1 MAKKYLDGINFD
13 APSKGFQGTLTIRDT
28 EARGLIQ
35 DNANAIASLTAA
47 EQADRRDINQNAE
60 DIDLLEARCTDIEN
74 KNDQQDDRL
83 DAAERDIDALEGRMD
98 TAEADIDAL
107 EGRMDTA
114 EADIDSL
121 EGRMDTAEADI
132 DALEGRM
139 DTAEADID
147 ALEGRMDTAEGDI
160 DSLEGRMEAAE
171 GDIDDIQAKDVEQDA
186 HLADLDDRVAAS
198 TYEAGI
204 GIYFGQGVKHTNINV
219 EDELIDQINQNTL
232 NIQVLF
238 ATKTEIYTEDGQGN
252 RVEHPELTLDDT
264 LQIKTVGDEEVLR
277 AGDFKLYGLTFTG
290 GDLSTLALSTGAA
303 QTALIAAIRKY
314 VESWPDD
321 TVGGHTLPAVQ
332 VLQNTTSGSA
342 YYIKAP
348 AMITYESASGGG
360 TVGTVSMVV
369 NDDRGQVGNNEKDS
383 LYSVSYSFAL
393 GTGTGSVSNLKVRKG
408 VAQDELIVYSKIFK
422 NSSLTDWTMKA
433 IYDLP
438 NWFEALLYGVTLDE
452 NNDFYQKA
460 TVFAATASV
469 TAPADN
475 TAISGSN
482 FTTQNTN
489 ALAQMN
495 KYGDIP
501 VQLFIAFADSSASP
515 SQVERDT
522 YRVIFDSMGRHELQ
536 TMGASL
542 PSLTQYT
549 LHGKFT
555 DKNGNEWAV
564 TWDTS
569 TMTGTINAVGAAGGL
584 TVTSNVLSFS

>member
-47 EQADRRDINQNAE
+47 EAQDRRDINQNAD
-60 DIDLLEARCTDIEN
+60 DIDVLEARCEDIEN
-74 KNDQQDDRL
+74 KNDQQDNRL
-83 DAAERDIDALEGRMD
+83 DTAERDIDALEGRMTTAEQDIDSLEDRMDAAEQDIDALEGRMDLVEQKNTEQDGRLD

-107 EGRMDTA
+107 ED
-114 EADIDSL
+114 
-121 EGRMDTAEADI
+121 
-132 DALEGRM
+132 
-139 DTAEADID
+139 
-147 ALEGRMDTAEGDI
+147 RMDTAEGDI

-219 EDELIDQINQNTL
+219 EDELIDQINENTL

-290 GDLSTLALSTGAA
+290 GDLSTLALSTGSA

-321 TVGGHTLPAVQ
+321 TIGGHTLPAVQ
-332 VLQNTTSGSA
+332 VLQNTTQGSA

-369 NDDRGQVGNNEKDS
+369 NDDRGQIGNNEKDS
-383 LYSVSYSFAL
+383 IYSVSYSFAL
-393 GTGTGSVSNLKVRKG
+393 GTGTGSVSNLKIRKG
-408 VAQDELIVYSKIFK
+408 VSQDELVVYSKIFK
-422 NSSLTDWTMKA
+422 SSSLTNWTMKA

-452 NNDFYQKA
+452 TNDFYQKA

-469 TAPADN
+469 TAPADG
-475 TAISGSN
+475 TTISGSN

-515 SQVERDT
+515 SEVERDT
-522 YRVIFDSMGRHELQ
+522 YRVIFDGMGRHELQ

-542 PSLTQYT
+542 PTLTQHT

-569 TMTGTINAVGAAGGL
+569 TMTGAITAIGAAGGL
-584 TVTSNVLSFS
+584 TVTGNVLSFS